1 MKNRKILF
9 GSIKLFLI
17 TALVVLL
24 CNLSK
29 VTNIFELKDIELNF
43 VNQLM
48 IDFYSCLTLTI
59 FWEHVILAIELV
71 WVLWITLLKIVW
83 HLVST
88 IFGNKNKKQI
98 KKVNSQD
105 IINSHNTVTSNPRR
119 FTRIVNEH

>member
-48 IDFYSCLTLTI
+48 TDFYSCLTLTI

-98 KKVNSQD
+98 KKVSSQD

>member
-48 IDFYSCLTLTI
+48 TDFYSCLTLTI